1 MLKEIHEQPRAIAD
15 TLAERVANGRLL
27 EAAFGP
33 AATEIFKKVEHVHI
47 IACGTSYHSGVV
59 ARYFIEQICKLPC
72 TVEIASEYRYRNP
85 VVPKNSLFVTIS
97 QSGETADTLAAL
109 RLAKQA
115 GYLSSLAICNVPES
129 SLVRESELVM
139 LTRAGPEIGVASTK
153 AFTTQVAALGM
164 LVVALAKGRTAD
176 AERERSLVQRLI
188 EIPSMVE
195 KTLALDPIIYDLAK
209 RFADKHHTLF
219 LGRGALSAIAMEGAL
234 KLKEISYIHAEAY
247 AAGELKHGPLAL
259 VDADMPVI
267 TVAPNNDLL
276 EKLKSNLMEVRAR
289 GGELIVFADPDSGI
303 TPSEGVTVITMPKH
317 VSYFQAPIVYTI
329 PLQLLAYHVAILK
342 GTDVDQPRN
351 LAKSVTV
358 E

>member
-1 MLKEIHEQPRAIAD
+1 EHLPVLIGEALKLDATVQAM
-15 TLAERVANGRLL
+15 AED
-27 EAAFGP
+27 
-33 AATEIFKKVEHVHI
+33 
-47 IACGTSYHSGVV
+47 
-59 ARYFIEQICKLPC
+59 
-72 TVEIASEYRYRNP
+72 
-85 VVPKNSLFVTIS
+85 FV
-97 QSGETADTLAAL
+97 
-109 RLAKQA
+109 
-115 GYLSSLAICNVPES
+115 
-129 SLVRESELVM
+129 
-139 LTRAGPEIGVASTK
+139 
-153 AFTTQVAALGM
+153 
-164 LVVALAKGRTAD
+164 
-176 AERERSLVQRLI
+176 
-188 EIPSMVE
+188 
-195 KTLALDPIIYDLAK
+195 
-209 RFADKHHTLF
+209 DKHHALF
-219 LGRGALSAIAMEGAL
+219 LGRGTHWPVAMEGAL

-259 VDADMPVI
+259 VDSEMPVI

-317 VSYFQAPIVYTI
+317 VSYFQAPIVYTV